1 MKIIERLGE
10 FYLGQQVNP
19 ETGEKEDI
27 PFLYASSDLTT
38 HAMLVGMTG
47 SGKTGLG
54 IDLLEEAIVD
64 GLPAIV
70 IDPKGDMA
78 NLLLAFSSLS
88 GKQLLPWITPQ
99 AAEQAGMS
107 AEAYAEEEAKRW
119 QEGRTAA
126 GMDAAR
132 VDLLS
137 QADITVY
144 TPGSRTGEP
153 LSVMDV
159 AQMPPEAILAE
170 EESFNAYVSS
180 TVAGLLA
187 LVDVDADPLTSKA
200 HLLLSTLLSTRWKA
214 GEAMDL
220 PSLISA
226 IQQPGID
233 KLGVMP
239 LEAFYPEK
247 ERLALAMR
255 FNQLFASPQF
265 ATWREGVAPDP
276 QRLLYTPEGKPRVA
290 ILSLAHLND
299 RERMFVVT
307 LILNQVVG
315 WMRRQSG
322 QSALR
327 ALLYMDEVQG
337 YFPPV
342 ANPASKAPMMT
353 LLKQARAFGL
363 GIVLATQN
371 PADLDYKGLSN
382 IGTWFIGH
390 LQTQQDRDRLL
401 DGMDADGTL
410 AQNRSELNTLLSR
423 LPKRTFYVHNIH
435 ARADALFSTRW
446 TMSYLAGPLTG
457 TQLKALTKKTDEA
470 GTATPEASVASA
482 TVSSAPGMEQA
493 SGVSSTS
500 ASAPSASANPAS
512 PIPEAANESVTPEAT
527 ASSTAASSTAASSTA
542 ASPKATV
549 PPLLPKGIAAY
560 YHPAAGVAS
569 YTAYLCGSAKIFYED
584 EKAGIASEKACY
596 YLTAIPEP
604 PLGADWQNAQREDPT
619 SFTLQADVPQGAA
632 FQPFAFEA
640 LAGDVMKNAKTSL
653 KNFVYANERLRV
665 PFQRATGIYG
675 RPGEEEAFT
684 IRVDAALREARDRE
698 MQKIKETY
706 QKKLNTMQERIRKA
720 ELAAQ
725 REETQAEAAKQSTM
739 VSVGSALL
747 GGLFGRKKISSSM
760 VTRMGSSARSLSRQR
775 AQEDDIRRAEANVE
789 AYQQEFQRL
798 EEALAAELEQVSE
811 RFSTERDAVEE
822 VDIKPKKTNIQVQDL
837 FLVWMPDG
845 Q

>member
-27 PFLYASSDLTT
+27 PLLYASSDLTT

-78 NLLLAFSSLS
+78 NLLLAFPSLS
-88 GKQLLPWITPQ
+88 GKKLLPWITPQ

-126 GMDAAR
+126 GMDTAR
-132 VDLLS
+132 VALLS

-342 ANPASKAPMMT
+342 VNPASKAPMMT

-410 AQNRSELNTLLSR
+410 AQTRSELNALLSR

-435 ARADALFSTRW
+435 AHADALFSTRW

-457 TQLKALTKKTDEA
+457 MQLKALT
-470 GTATPEASVASA
+470 
-482 TVSSAPGMEQA
+482 
-493 SGVSSTS
+493 S
-500 ASAPSASANPAS
+500 ASA
-512 PIPEAANESVTPEAT
+512 IPEVTNESVTPGAA
-527 ASSTAASSTAASSTA
+527 ASSTAASSTAASPTV

-560 YHPAAGVAS
+560 YHPAAGAAS

-675 RPGEEEAFT
+675 RPGEEEAFA
-684 IRVDAALREARDRE
+684 IRVDTALREARDRE

-720 ELAAQ
+720 ELAVQ

-747 GGLFGRKKISSSM
+747 GGLFGSKKISSSM

-811 RFSTERDAVEE
+811 RFSTERDVVEE

>member
-78 NLLLAFSSLS
+78 NLLLAFPSLS
-88 GKQLLPWITPQ
+88 GKKLLPWITPQ

-126 GMDAAR
+126 GMDAER
-132 VDLLS
+132 VALLS

-144 TPGSRTGEP
+144 TPGSRTGEL

-226 IQQPGID
+226 IQQPGFD

-410 AQNRSELNTLLSR
+410 AQNRSELSALLSC

-457 TQLKALTKKTDEA
+457 MQLKALTKKPNDVANESTTPGAAA
-470 GTATPEASVASA
+470 GVAPA
-482 TVSSAPGMEQA
+482 A
-493 SGVSSTS
+493 STS
-500 ASAPSASANPAS
+500 VSPASANPAS
-512 PIPEAANESVTPEAT
+512 AIPESAKGSATTEAAASPTT
-527 ASSTAASSTAASSTA
+527 ASPTVASSTA
-542 ASPKATV
+542 ASPTSASSTATV
-549 PPLLPKGIAAY
+549 PPLLPKGVTAY
-560 YHPAAGVAS
+560 YHPAVGAAL

-584 EKAGIASEKACY
+584 EKAGIASEKTCF
-596 YLTAIPEP
+596 YLTTIPES
-604 PLGADWQNAQREDPT
+604 PLGADWQNAQREDPA

-675 RPGEEEAFT
+675 RPGEEEEFA
-684 IRVDAALREARDRE
+684 IRVDTALREARDRE

-720 ELAAQ
+720 ELAVQ

-747 GGLFGRKKISSSM
+747 GGLFGSKKISSSL
-760 VTRMGSSARSLSRQR
+760 VTRVGSSARSLSRQR

-798 EEALAAELEQVSE
+798 EEALATELEQVSE

>member
-1 MKIIERLGE
+1 MKIIEQLGE

-78 NLLLAFSSLS
+78 NLLLAFPSLS
-88 GKQLLPWITPQ
+88 GKKLLPWITPQ

-126 GMDAAR
+126 GMDPAR
-132 VDLLS
+132 IDLLS

-200 HLLLSTLLSTRWKA
+200 HLLLSTLLSMRWKA
-214 GEAMDL
+214 REAMDL

-226 IQQPGID
+226 IQQPGFD

-265 ATWREGVAPDP
+265 AAWLEGAAPDP

-290 ILSLAHLND
+290 IISLAHLND

-307 LILNQVVG
+307 LLLNQMVG

-322 QSALR
+322 QTALR

-410 AQNRSELNTLLSR
+410 AQNRSELNALLSR

-457 TQLKALTKKTDEA
+457 MQLKALTKGADESD
-470 GTATPEASVASA
+470 TATESVDMPGATVDSQAPAVSGATANLQDSAIPEEAFPSQASA
-482 TVSSAPGMEQA
+482 
-493 SGVSSTS
+493 
-500 ASAPSASANPAS
+500 
-512 PIPEAANESVTPEAT
+512 
-527 ASSTAASSTAASSTA
+527 
-542 ASPKATV
+542 V
-549 PPLLPKGIAAY
+549 PPLLPKGIVAY
-560 YHPAAGVAS
+560 YHPAVGVAS

-584 EKAGIASEKACY
+584 EKAGITSEKACF
-596 YLTAIPEP
+596 YLTTIPEP
-604 PLGADWQNAQREDPT
+604 PLGADWQNAQREDPA

-640 LAGDVMKNAKTSL
+640 LAGDVIKNAKTSL

-720 ELAAQ
+720 ELAVQ

-811 RFSTERDAVEE
+811 RFSTERDTVEE

>member
-78 NLLLAFSSLS
+78 NLLLAFPSLS
-88 GKQLLPWITPQ
+88 GEQLLPWITPQ

-132 VDLLS
+132 VALLS
-137 QADITVY
+137 EADITVY

-200 HLLLSTLLSTRWKA
+200 HLLLSTLLSIRWKA

-220 PSLISA
+220 PSLIAA

-265 ATWREGVAPDP
+265 ATWREGAAPDP

-307 LILNQVVG
+307 LILNQVVS

-327 ALLYMDEVQG
+327 ALFYMDEVQG

-410 AQNRSELNTLLSR
+410 AQNRSELSALLSR

-457 TQLKALTKKTDEA
+457 MQLKALT
-470 GTATPEASVASA
+470 PASA
-482 TVSSAPGMEQA
+482 
-493 SGVSSTS
+493 
-500 ASAPSASANPAS
+500 
-512 PIPEAANESVTPEAT
+512 IPEVTNESVTPGA
-527 ASSTAASSTAASSTA
+527 A
-542 ASPKATV
+542 ASPTATV

-560 YHPAAGVAS
+560 YHPAAGAAS

-584 EKAGIASEKACY
+584 EKAGIASEKACF

-604 PLGADWQNAQREDPT
+604 PLGADWQNAQREDPK

-640 LAGDVMKNAKTSL
+640 LTGDVLKNAKTAL

-675 RPGEEEAFT
+675 RPGEEEEFA
-684 IRVDAALREARDRE
+684 IRVDTALREARDRE

-706 QKKLNTMQERIRKA
+706 QKKLDTMQERIRKA
-720 ELAAQ
+720 ELAVQ

-789 AYQQEFQRL
+789 AYRQEFQRL

>member
-78 NLLLAFSSLS
+78 NLLLAFPSLS
-88 GKQLLPWITPQ
+88 GKKLLPWITPQ

-126 GMDAAR
+126 GMDPAR
-132 VDLLS
+132 IDLLS

-226 IQQPGID
+226 IQQPGFD

-410 AQNRSELNTLLSR
+410 AQNRSELSALLSR

-457 TQLKALTKKTDEA
+457 MQLKALT
-470 GTATPEASVASA
+470 
-482 TVSSAPGMEQA
+482 
-493 SGVSSTS
+493 S
-500 ASAPSASANPAS
+500 ASA
-512 PIPEAANESVTPEAT
+512 IPEVTNESVTPGA
-527 ASSTAASSTAASSTA
+527 AASSTAASSTA
-542 ASPKATV
+542 ASPTVASPKATV
-549 PPLLPKGIAAY
+549 PPLLPKGVVAY

-584 EKAGIASEKACY
+584 EKAGIASEKTCF
-596 YLTAIPEP
+596 YLTTIPEP
-604 PLGADWQNAQREDPT
+604 PLGADWQNAKREDPA

-640 LAGDVMKNAKTSL
+640 LAGDVIKNAKTSL

-720 ELAAQ
+720 ELAVQ

-811 RFSTERDAVEE
+811 RFSTERDTVEE

>member
-78 NLLLAFSSLS
+78 NLLLAFPSLS
-88 GKQLLPWITPQ
+88 GKKLLPWITPQ

-126 GMDAAR
+126 GMDTAR
-132 VDLLS
+132 VALLS

-307 LILNQVVG
+307 LLLNQVVG

-410 AQNRSELNTLLSR
+410 AQNRSELNALLSR

-457 TQLKALTKKTDEA
+457 MQLKALTKGADESD
-470 GTATPEASVASA
+470 TATESVDMPGATVDSQAPAVYGATANLQDSAIPEETVPSQASA
-482 TVSSAPGMEQA
+482 
-493 SGVSSTS
+493 
-500 ASAPSASANPAS
+500 
-512 PIPEAANESVTPEAT
+512 
-527 ASSTAASSTAASSTA
+527 
-542 ASPKATV
+542 V
-549 PPLLPKGIAAY
+549 PPLLPKGIVAY
-560 YHPAAGVAS
+560 YHPVAGAAS

-584 EKAGIASEKACY
+584 EKAGIASEKACF
-596 YLTAIPEP
+596 YLTALPEP
-604 PLGADWQNAQREDPT
+604 PLGADWQNAQREDPA

-665 PFQRATGIYG
+665 PFQRTTGIYG

-720 ELAAQ
+720 ELAVK

-747 GGLFGRKKISSSM
+747 GGLFGSKKISSSM

-811 RFSTERDAVEE
+811 RFSTERDTVEE

>member
-78 NLLLAFSSLS
+78 NLLLAFPSLS
-88 GKQLLPWITPQ
+88 GKKLLPWITPQ

-126 GMDAAR
+126 GMDTAR
-132 VDLLS
+132 VALLS

-307 LILNQVVG
+307 LLLNQVVG

-410 AQNRSELNTLLSR
+410 AQNRSELNALLSR

-457 TQLKALTKKTDEA
+457 MQLKALTKGADESD
-470 GTATPEASVASA
+470 TATESVDMPGETVDSQAPAVSGATANLQDSAIPEEAFPSQASA
-482 TVSSAPGMEQA
+482 V
-493 SGVSSTS
+493 
-500 ASAPSASANPAS
+500 PS
-512 PIPEAANESVTPEAT
+512 
-527 ASSTAASSTAASSTA
+527 
-542 ASPKATV
+542 
-549 PPLLPKGIAAY
+549 LLPKGIVAY
-560 YHPAAGVAS
+560 YHPAAGAAS

-584 EKAGIASEKACY
+584 EKAGIASEKACF
-596 YLTAIPEP
+596 YLTTIPEP
-604 PLGADWQNAQREDPT
+604 PLGADWQNAQREDPA

-640 LAGDVMKNAKTSL
+640 LAGDVIKNAKTSL

-675 RPGEEEAFT
+675 RPGEEEEFA
-684 IRVDAALREARDRE
+684 IRVDTALREARDRE

-720 ELAAQ
+720 ELAVQ

-775 AQEDDIRRAEANVE
+775 AQEEDIRRAEANVE

-811 RFSTERDAVEE
+811 RFSTERDTVEE

>member
-1 MKIIERLGE
+1 
-10 FYLGQQVNP
+10 
-19 ETGEKEDI
+19 
-27 PFLYASSDLTT
+27 
-38 HAMLVGMTG
+38 
-47 SGKTGLG
+47 
-54 IDLLEEAIVD
+54 
-64 GLPAIV
+64 
-70 IDPKGDMA
+70 
-78 NLLLAFSSLS
+78 
-88 GKQLLPWITPQ
+88 
-99 AAEQAGMS
+99 
-107 AEAYAEEEAKRW
+107 
-119 QEGRTAA
+119 
-126 GMDAAR
+126 
-132 VDLLS
+132 
-137 QADITVY
+137 
-144 TPGSRTGEP
+144 
-153 LSVMDV
+153 
-159 AQMPPEAILAE
+159 
-170 EESFNAYVSS
+170 
-180 TVAGLLA
+180 
-187 LVDVDADPLTSKA
+187 
-200 HLLLSTLLSTRWKA
+200 
-214 GEAMDL
+214 MDL

-265 ATWREGVAPDP
+265 ATWREGVSPDP
-276 QRLLYTPEGKPRVA
+276 QRLLYTTEGKPRVA

-410 AQNRSELNTLLSR
+410 AQNRSELSALLSR

-470 GTATPEASVASA
+470 GTAAPEASVASA
-482 TVSSAPGMEQA
+482 TVFSASGMEQA
-493 SGVSSTS
+493 SGMSSTS

-512 PIPEAANESVTPEAT
+512 AIPEAANESATTGAAASPTT
-527 ASSTAASSTAASSTA
+527 ASPTVASSTA
-542 ASPKATV
+542 ASPTSASSTATV
-549 PPLLPKGIAAY
+549 PPLLPKGVTAY
-560 YHPAAGVAS
+560 YHPAVGAAS

-596 YLTAIPEP
+596 YLTAIPAP
-604 PLGADWQNAQREDPT
+604 PAGADWQNAQRKDPA

-720 ELAAQ
+720 ELAVQ

-747 GGLFGRKKISSSM
+747 GGLFGSKKISSSL
-760 VTRMGSSARSLSRQR
+760 VTRVGSSARSLSRQR

-811 RFSTERDAVEE
+811 RFSTERDVVEE

>member
-27 PFLYASSDLTT
+27 PLLYASSDLTT

-78 NLLLAFSSLS
+78 NLLLAFPSLS
-88 GKQLLPWITPQ
+88 GKKLLPWITPQ

-126 GMDAAR
+126 GMDTAR
-132 VDLLS
+132 VALLS

-342 ANPASKAPMMT
+342 VNPASKAPMMT

-410 AQNRSELNTLLSR
+410 AQTRSELNALLSR

-435 ARADALFSTRW
+435 AHADALFSTRW

-457 TQLKALTKKTDEA
+457 MQLKALT
-470 GTATPEASVASA
+470 
-482 TVSSAPGMEQA
+482 
-493 SGVSSTS
+493 S
-500 ASAPSASANPAS
+500 ASA
-512 PIPEAANESVTPEAT
+512 IPEVTNESVTPGAA
-527 ASSTAASSTAASSTA
+527 ASSTAASSTAASPTV

-560 YHPAAGVAS
+560 YHPAAGAAS

-675 RPGEEEAFT
+675 RPGEEEAFA
-684 IRVDAALREARDRE
+684 IRVDTALREARDRE

-720 ELAAQ
+720 ELAVQ

-747 GGLFGRKKISSSM
+747 GGLFGSKKISSSM

-811 RFSTERDAVEE
+811 RFSTERDTVEE

>member
-1 MKIIERLGE
+1 MKIMERLGE

-19 ETGEKEDI
+19 ETGEKEEI

-70 IDPKGDMA
+70 LDPKGDMA
-78 NLLLAFSSLS
+78 NLLLAFPSIS
-88 GKQLLPWITPQ
+88 GTQLLPWITPQ
-99 AAEQAGMS
+99 AAEQAGLTP
-107 AEAYAEEEAKRW
+107 EAYAEEEAKRW

-132 VDLLS
+132 VSLLS

-153 LSVMDV
+153 LSVMDIT
-159 AQMPPEAILAE
+159 QTPPEAILAE
-170 EESFNAYVSS
+170 EESFTSYVSS

-200 HLLLSTLLSTRWKA
+200 HLLLSTLFSARWKA

-226 IQQPGID
+226 IQQPGLD
-233 KLGVMP
+233 KIGVMP

-265 ATWREGVAPDP
+265 AAWLEGAAPDP

-290 ILSLAHLND
+290 IISLAHLND

-307 LILNQVVG
+307 LLLNQMVG

-322 QSALR
+322 QTALR

-410 AQNRSELNTLLSR
+410 AQNRSELSALLSR

-446 TMSYLAGPLTG
+446 TMSYLAGPVTG
-457 TQLKALTKKTDEA
+457 TQLKALTKKTNEA
-470 GTATPEASVASA
+470 DGTTKAAEVAPAASA
-482 TVSSAPGMEQA
+482 SGMAQAPGMSPA
-493 SGVSSTS
+493 S
-500 ASAPSASANPAS
+500 ASVPSTSANPAS
-512 PIPEAANESVTPEAT
+512 AIPEAANGSAT
-527 ASSTAASSTAASSTA
+527 SGAAASQTAASPTAASST
-542 ASPKATV
+542 ATV
-549 PPLLPKGIAAY
+549 PPLLPKGVAAY
-560 YHPAAGVAS
+560 YHPAAGAAS

-596 YLTAIPEP
+596 YLTAIPAP
-604 PLGADWQNAQREDPT
+604 PAGADWENAQREDPA
-619 SFTLQADVPQGAA
+619 SFALQAEIPQGAA
-632 FQPFAFEA
+632 FQALSFDA

-653 KNFVYANERLRV
+653 KNFVYAKERLQV
-665 PFQRATGIYG
+665 PYHRATGVYG
-675 RPGEEEAFT
+675 RPGEEEAFA
-684 IRVDAALREARDRE
+684 IRVDGALREARDQE
-698 MQKIKETY
+698 MQKIKDTY

-720 ELAAQ
+720 ELAVQ

-747 GGLFGRKKISSSM
+747 GGLFGRKKISSSL
-760 VTRMGSSARSLSRQR
+760 VTRVGSSARSLSRQR

-789 AYQQEFQRL
+789 AYKEELQRL
-798 EEALAAELEQVSE
+798 EEALAAELEQVSA
-811 RFSTERDAVEE
+811 RFSTSRDAVEE
-822 VDIKPKKTNIQVQDL
+822 VEIKPKKTNIQVQDL